1 MELLSTLLVFCVLEM
16 KVKQLGRFCFLFA
29 WSFTSESV
37 NLGFHRVGHR
47 AASLRSQGSV
57 MAPSLARCNSF
68 TPRLCLVRP
77 GGGRTGRRGRRA
89 LGIITE
95 ANELQF
101 RKQINTL

>member
-29 WSFTSESV
+29 WSFTSE
-37 NLGFHRVGHR
+37 GFHRVGHR

-68 TPRLCLVRP
+68 TPRLCLVRA
-77 GGGRTGRRGRRA
+77 GGGRTGRRGRRRA